1 MFGEDVPVVSEATY
15 LGVIFDTRL
24 TWGPQFRKMTAR
36 AYQRLNLLRH
46 LSSLSKNPNP
56 NTMIHLY
63 RSVIRP
69 IFEYAS
75 ICVINAAEVHLNK
88 IQLLQNQ
95 ALRIVMK
102 SPRYISTKDLHD
114 CTGSS
119 LIKSYL
125 ISEAKHRLQIMRKN
139 SPIVSKVIAEHQ
151 SLKHIQ
157 ENASPLDIL
166 ANQT

>member
-1 MFGEDVPVVSEATY
+1 
-15 LGVIFDTRL
+15 
-24 TWGPQFRKMTAR
+24 
-36 AYQRLNLLRH
+36 
-46 LSSLSKNPNP
+46 
-56 NTMIHLY
+56 MIHLY

-151 SLKHIQ
+151 SLQHIQ